1 MSEFLRSD
9 GYGYAYRQ
17 FNAEACRAAFKEA
30 EAMRETNEKY
40 KLETPTGV
48 AYGAY
53 SVNRIAAALDRVSQK
68 SHMAE
73 TIKVEGCGQTDGEW
87 VRRSDYYREVQ
98 QMRGE
103 IMGLEMRVT
112 DLACELSAARE
123 ERDDARRMLELRWQ
137 VAGTKQPPISINL
150 NTDDPVSAGPKRL
163 ATERVEGLE
172 RCEQENAALR
182 CQLALAESKR
192 KPARHRP
199 GDQVSVGW
207 DPEGD

>member
-40 KLETPTGV
+40 KLETPAGV
-48 AYGAY
+48 AYGAC

-73 TIKVEGCGQTDGEW
+73 TIKVENCGRADGEW
-87 VRRSDYYREVQ
+87 VRRSDYEAL
-98 QMRGE
+98 RGE
-103 IMGLEMRVT
+103 IARLEGVNR
-112 DLACELSAARE
+112 DLE
-123 ERDDARRMLELRWQ
+123 ERPQVWSDEAACLRLE
-137 VAGTKQPPISINL
+137 
-150 NTDDPVSAGPKRL
+150 
-163 ATERVEGLE
+163 E
-172 RCEQENAALR
+172 ENAALR
-182 CQLALAESKR
+182 SQLALAESKR

-199 GDQVSVGW
+199 GEQVSVGW
-207 DPEGD
+207 DPEGE